1 MADDADSAGEL
12 TLLLDDE
19 IVDIEVYDD
28 ESVDG
33 SGAPGLPSKKPM
45 SAVRRA
51 MLFGLAVVVSL
62 AVLVAWLGFRAYQ
75 SHQEHAVRSEFLEAA
90 RKSALN
96 LTTIDWQNAERDV
109 QRILDGATGKFHEDF
124 AARSQP
130 FVDVVKQAKSTS
142 VGTITEAGL
151 EREGSGTAQVLVA
164 VNVKTSS
171 AGVPEQNPRA
181 WRMRIYV
188 EQEGEQAKVSNVE
201 FVS

>member
-33 SGAPGLPSKKPM
+33 NGAAGLPSKKPM

-62 AVLVAWLGFRAYQ
+62 AVLVAWLGFRVYQ
-75 SHQEHAVRSEFLEAA
+75 SQQAQAQRGLFLEAA
-90 RKSALN
+90 RQSALN

-109 QRILDGATGKFHEDF
+109 QRILDGATGQFHDDF

-151 EREGSGTAQVLVA
+151 ETAGSGRAQVLVA
-164 VNVKTSS
+164 MNVKTSS
-171 AGVPEQNPRA
+171 AGVSEQNPRA

-188 EQEGEQAKVSNVE
+188 EQVGEQAKVSNVE